1 MFFEKLRCGNAEAE
15 KVWDDYL
22 KYLAIAINN
31 LRMTFDCDIIAGGYV
46 GAFLEE
52 FARELKNYVAERNT
66 FESNADF
73 LKYCTFKLEAS
84 AVGAALMKID
94 SFLQEI

>member
-52 FARELKNYVAERNT
+52 FARELKIMLLNEIH
-66 FESNADF
+66 
-73 LKYCTFKLEAS
+73 LKVMPIF
-84 AVGAALMKID
+84 
-94 SFLQEI
+94 

>member
-1 MFFEKLRCGNAEAE
+1 M
-15 KVWDDYL
+15 DDYL

-52 FARELKNYVAERNT
+52 FARE
-66 FESNADF
+66 
-73 LKYCTFKLEAS
+73 FKKLCC
-84 AVGAALMKID
+84 
-94 SFLQEI
+94 